1 MSIFTSVRVP
11 RRKRN
16 TFNLSHGAKLS
27 CNMGQ
32 LVPFVCE
39 EVLPGDTWKM
49 STESLVR
56 FAPLVAPIMA
66 NVQVYTHFFF
76 VPNRLIWDN
85 WEKFIT
91 SAPNAQDIPVHPF
104 VTFSSPQSIGSLVDY
119 LGLPTGVSNIGKV
132 SSLPF
137 RAYQL
142 IYNEYYRDQNV
153 EDELKIPRGDGSD
166 DASGVWDVLGT
177 LRNRCWKKDYF
188 TSALPFVQ
196 RGPEAT
202 LPLGGEAPVSIQA
215 GGPFVLKQDLSIGS
229 SGIPLQ
235 AASTG
240 VSNYPSS
247 KGYFS
252 PGTAGDQDS
261 TYAFGLKAKADLS
274 EASAVSINELR
285 RANALQKWLEI
296 SARVGA
302 RYKEQLLGFFGV
314 VSKDARLQRP
324 EYLGGGVSPVVVSEV
339 LQTSSTSETS
349 PQANMAGH
357 AISAGTTYQ
366 FKKYFTEHGYLI
378 GIMSVIPDATYQQ
391 GIPKRFLHLDN
402 MDYAFPQFAHLGEQ
416 PILNKEL
423 YVGESDNEA
432 VFGYTPRYAEYKYE
446 PSRVHGDFRTTL
458 NFWHLGRIFAN
469 RPGLNADF
477 MHVNP
482 ADLERVFA
490 VNDKGDT
497 QKLWIQMYN
506 HCYAKRVL
514 PKYGTPQLI

>member
-16 TFNLSHGAKLS
+16 TFNLSHGVKLS

-32 LVPFVCE
+32 LIPFVCE

-56 FAPLVAPIMA
+56 FAPLVAPVMS

-76 VPNRLIWDN
+76 VPNRLVWDN

-91 SAPNAQDIPVHPF
+91 SAPNAQDIPVHPCI
-104 VTFSSPQSIGSLVDY
+104 TYNEAINQGSLADY
-119 LGLPTGVSNIGKV
+119 LGLPTGSKGVGKV
-132 SSLPF
+132 SALPF

-153 EDELKIPRGDGSD
+153 EDEVEFSHGDGEYD
-166 DASGVWDVLGT
+166 DDYVELDK
-177 LRNRCWKKDYF
+177 LRLRCWKKDYF

-202 LPLGGEAPVSIQA
+202 LPLGGDASVSIEA
-215 GGPFVLKQDLSIGS
+215 DGDFALKQELGIS
-229 SGIPLQ
+229 SPSTPLQ
-235 AASTG
+235 AAKANGLNASD
-240 VSNYPSS
+240 
-247 KGYFS
+247 GYFS
-252 PGTAGDQDS
+252 PGTAADQAS
-261 TYAFGLKAKADLS
+261 TYKSGLKGTADLS

-391 GIPKRFLHLDN
+391 GIPRRFLHLDN

-416 PILNKEL
+416 PILDKEI
-423 YVGESDNEA
+423 YVGDGDGTG

-458 NFWHLGRIFAN
+458 NFWHLGRIFSN
-469 RPGLNADF
+469 RPALNADF

-482 ADLERVFA
+482 ADLERIFA
-490 VNDKGDT
+490 LNDQGAS

>member
-1 MSIFTSVRVP
+1 
-11 RRKRN
+11 
-16 TFNLSHGAKLS
+16 LSHGVKLS

-32 LVPFVCE
+32 LIPFVCE

-91 SAPNAQDIPVHPF
+91 SAPNAQDIPVHPY
-104 VTFSSPQSIGSLVDY
+104 VEFSSPQSIGSLVDY
-119 LGLPTGVSNIGKV
+119 LGLPTGVSNIGKIN
-132 SSLPF
+132 SLPF

-166 DASGVWDVLGT
+166 DASEVWSVIGT

-202 LPLGGEAPVSIQA
+202 LPLGGDAPVTVHPS
-215 GGPFVLKQDLSIGS
+215 GTLVLKQNLGINNLSQ
-229 SGIPLQ
+229 PLV
-235 AASTG
+235 AASARGEGG
-240 VSNYPSS
+240 VSIKDGFY
-247 KGYFS
+247 S
-252 PGTAGDQDS
+252 PGTTDDQAS
-261 TYAFGLKAKADLS
+261 TYYAGLRGTADLS

-339 LQTSSTSETS
+339 LQTSSTSENS

-416 PILNKEL
+416 PILYKEI
-423 YVGESDNEA
+423 YVGEGDGNG

-469 RPGLNADF
+469 RPALNSDF

-482 ADLERVFA
+482 ADLERIFA
-490 VNDKGDT
+490 VNDKGET